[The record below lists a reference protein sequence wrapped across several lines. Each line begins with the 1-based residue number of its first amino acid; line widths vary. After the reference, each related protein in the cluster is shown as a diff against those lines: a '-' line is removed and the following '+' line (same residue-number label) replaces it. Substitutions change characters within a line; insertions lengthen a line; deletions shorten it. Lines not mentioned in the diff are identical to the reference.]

1 MTVIEQLKI
10 IDNIF
15 KSNQAQYDPDRLV
28 AKIPAL
34 LLPDE
39 LRKYEFLTRE
49 NLGYKP
55 SVVKQAKFDYSPLGK
70 VFNKWL
76 DKNDQKEGLF
86 KRIKNI
92 EDKSEEL
99 LKEIKIQRTKEL
111 NKKR

>member
-49 NLGYKP
+49 NTITHMY
-55 SVVKQAKFDYSPLGK
+55 
-70 VFNKWL
+70 
-76 DKNDQKEGLF
+76 
-86 KRIKNI
+86 
-92 EDKSEEL
+92 
-99 LKEIKIQRTKEL
+99 
-111 NKKR
+111 

>member
-1 MTVIEQLKI
+1 MH
-10 IDNIF
+10 
-15 KSNQAQYDPDRLV
+15 
-28 AKIPAL
+28 
-34 LLPDE
+34 DE

-49 NLGYKP
+49 DLGYRP
-55 SVVKQAKFDYSPLGK
+55 SVIEEAEFDYSPLGK
-70 VFNKWL
+70 VFNKRL

-111 NKKR
+111 DKKR